1 MADKTYLSKEINFN
15 EPPICWAGMEVFN
28 DSNLYGTLNVVKN
41 AKEPFTPDI
50 NTDGNVNV
58 KKNVNVEKNVNI
70 NKNLR
75 VNGQSTFNKDVK
87 INKRLTL
94 ANCGDVAKRID
105 RADQLPSSDKNLKKN
120 IIKIDNALDKVMQLQ
135 GVEFDFINDASFG
148 YLKNHQIGLIAQEV
162 EKVIPEVVGKN
173 LDGTLGVSYGHLVSL
188 LIEAIKDQ
196 QEQINDLKKIINKE

>member
-1 MADKTYLSKEINFN
+1 MSDKTYLSKEINFN
-15 EPPICWAGMEVFN
+15 QPPICWAGMEVFN
-28 DSNLYGTLNVVKN
+28 DSNLYGDLNVIKN
-41 AKEPFTPDI
+41 PREPFTPDI

-58 KKNVNVEKNVNI
+58 KKNVNVLKNTNI

-75 VNGQSTFNKDVK
+75 VNGQSTFNKDVRM
-87 INKRLTL
+87 NKRLTL
-94 ANCGDVAKRID
+94 AKCGDVAKRID
-105 RADQLPSSDKNLKKN
+105 RADKLPSSDKNLKTN

-135 GVEFDFINDASFG
+135 GVEFDFINDASCG

-173 LDGTLGVSYGHLVSL
+173 LDGTLGVSYWHLVSL

>member
-1 MADKTYLSKEINFN
+1 MSDKTYLSKEINFN
-15 EPPICWAGMEVFN
+15 QPPICWAGMEVFN
-28 DSNLYGTLNVVKN
+28 DSNLYGDLNVIKN
-41 AKEPFTPDI
+41 PREHFTTDI

-58 KKNVNVEKNVNI
+58 KKNVNVLKNTNI

-75 VNGQSTFNKDVK
+75 VNGQSTFNKDVRM
-87 INKRLTL
+87 NKRLTL
-94 ANCGDVAKRID
+94 AKCGDVAKRID
-105 RADQLPSSDKNLKKN
+105 RADKLPSSDKNLKTN

-135 GVEFDFINDASFG
+135 GVEFDFINDASCG

-196 QEQINDLKKIINKE
+196 QEKINDLKKIINKE